1 MRVWRRVSHAQ
12 GQGGGHAFVINPLLP
27 VKYGAD
33 RLQNLV
39 ARVENVREKESE
51 QRCDQQAD
59 HEGREASS
67 EPFNPRHTL

>member
-27 VKYGAD
+27 VKYGVD

-39 ARVENVREKESE
+39 ARVENVREKECE
-51 QRCDQQAD
+51 Q
-59 HEGREASS
+59 
-67 EPFNPRHTL
+67 